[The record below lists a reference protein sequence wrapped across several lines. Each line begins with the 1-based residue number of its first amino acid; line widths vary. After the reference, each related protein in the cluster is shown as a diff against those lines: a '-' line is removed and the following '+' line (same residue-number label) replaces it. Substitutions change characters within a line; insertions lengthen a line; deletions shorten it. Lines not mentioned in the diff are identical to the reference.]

1 MRISSCL
8 FVIVVLVLSSQLG
21 MESVRAQTTTVTV
34 AANRWG
40 WVDVS
45 VVYAGGHNLNVGII
59 DRSTGEYARG
69 SILAFD
75 NFWVGLYPSNCNLGP
90 LAVCGIVT
98 QTDSG
103 RMGIQFALNLSSFT
117 GKGIWKLE
125 AVANLTD
132 TNSNPIKSSTNKSP
146 FTIDL
151 GLSPQIA
158 DLNVTVPS
166 FVNATFD
173 GTKKSPGSFLISV
186 KLGAHTLSVPQ
197 MVTIN
202 DTTRISFDHWYI
214 LWNYLPNFYS
224 ISRTSNASLSIISNA
239 TIIAEYAAQYKVTLV
254 VPDNRTESW
263 NYQGVVIWT
272 HVTPPLPI
280 PLVSNLGAKWIFD
293 GWYVNNQYFTNSTY
307 ASYLVETPMLIEA
320 RWHVDYTI
328 PLLILASLVVATVLV
343 FVIVKR
349 TKLNQRIRLPVSRE
363 K

>member
-1 MRISSCL
+1 MRTSSCL
-8 FVIVVLVLSSQLG
+8 FVIVVLVLCSQLG
-21 MESVRAQTTTVTV
+21 TESVRAQTTTIAVT
-34 AANRWG
+34 ANRWG

-45 VVYAGGHNLNVGII
+45 IVYAGGHNLNVGIV

-75 NFWVGLYPSNCNLGP
+75 NFWVALHPSNCNLGP

-103 RMGIQFALNLSSFT
+103 RMGVQFALDLSSFT
-117 GKGIWKLE
+117 GTRIWKLE

-132 TNSNPIKSSTNKSP
+132 TNPIRSSTNKYP

-158 DLNVTVPS
+158 NLNVTVPS
-166 FVNATFD
+166 FVNTTFD
-173 GTKKSPGSFLISV
+173 GTERQPGSFLISV
-186 KLGAHTLSVPQ
+186 KLGAHTISVPQ

-202 DTTRISFDHWYI
+202 DTVRISFDHWYI
-214 LWNYLPNFYS
+214 LWNYLPNSYS

-254 VPDNRTESW
+254 VPGNRTESW
-263 NYQGVVIWT
+263 TYQGVVIWT
-272 HVTPPLPI
+272 HVTPPPTI

-307 ASYLVETPMLIEA
+307 ASYLIQAPMLIEA

-328 PLLILASLVVATVLV
+328 PLLILAFLVGATILLC
-343 FVIVKR
+343 VIVKR
-349 TKLNQRIRLPVSRE
+349 AKSNHVRRR
-363 K
+363 